1 MTLCTPLSPER
12 LKFRYHDPVSGKRQ
26 ADRSVERRITF
37 AVLVVGSIASIAL
50 AFGPEWMVRIGVGVA
65 LVMAFVSVALSWR
78 ELERVHAAHR
88 IELKALYSASMEQAN
103 RHHQESLAMVERFDA
118 RAEQLKETI
127 NRVTSELAAAR
138 SELSTM
144 RGNGAWLRG
153 EIAERQ
159 SRIFALESRI
169 SELETAREDARD
181 NLIQLPRYGADVSQE
196 DLPTA
201 EELWSD
207 GNHPTVVDLRMLA
220 FPEVFEVRKQA

>member
-1 MTLCTPLSPER
+1 MTFGYPGALRRP
-12 LKFRYHDPVSGKRQ
+12 KFGYHDPVSGKRQ
-26 ADRSVERRITF
+26 ADRSVERRITL
-37 AVLVVGSIASIAL
+37 AVLVIGSIASIAL

-78 ELERVHAAHR
+78 ELERVHVAHR
-88 IELKALYSASMEQAN
+88 IELKALYNASMEQAD

-144 RGNGAWLRG
+144 RGNSAWLRG

-159 SRIFALESRI
+159 SRIHTLESRI
-169 SELETAREDARD
+169 SELETVRDDARD
-181 NLIQLPRYGADVSQE
+181 NLIQLPRYGVASEQE
-196 DLPTA
+196 NLPTA
-201 EELWSD
+201 EELWSE

-220 FPEVFEVRKQA
+220 FPEVLEIRKQA